1 MDELIQ
7 KIVMED
13 STFSESTFKA
23 KADNIFIQLY
33 TAVMKK
39 KLRKSKT
46 FFIRR
51 GI

>member
-23 KADNIFIQLY
+23 KADNILYSCIQL
-33 TAVMKK
+33 
-39 KLRKSKT
+39 L
-46 FFIRR
+46 
-51 GI
+51 